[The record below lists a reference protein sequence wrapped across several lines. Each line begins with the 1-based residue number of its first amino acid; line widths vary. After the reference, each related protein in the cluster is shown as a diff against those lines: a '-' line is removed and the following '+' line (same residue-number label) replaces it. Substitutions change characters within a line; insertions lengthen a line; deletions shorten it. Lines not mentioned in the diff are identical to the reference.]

1 MIYKTIQEEKVP
13 ALGMGTWQI
22 DGQECA
28 ESVEQALEIGYRH
41 IDTAQIYGNEEEVGR
56 GIQNSGVDRSDI
68 FLTTK
73 VARGSLDAA
82 SVRST
87 TEESLRKL
95 GTDHVDLLLQHWPH
109 PNDEVPLE
117 ETLDAL
123 RALQEEGKTQYIG
136 VSNFTP
142 SLLQRALDY
151 AKFFCLQVEYHPLL
165 DQRELLEMAQEHDL
179 LLTAYS
185 PLARGKVFENDV
197 LQEIGDAHGKSPG
210 QVSLRW
216 LVQQDNVAAIPKA
229 SSQEHRR
236 SNFDVFDFELSE
248 EEMERISGLGSAEG
262 RVLNP
267 DFGPD
272 WENG

>member
-1 MIYKTIQEEKVP
+1 MIYRTIQEEKVP
-13 ALGMGTWQI
+13 ALGLGTWQI
-22 DGQECA
+22 EGKECTG
-28 ESVEQALEIGYRH
+28 SVEQALELGYRH
-41 IDTAQIYGNEEEVGR
+41 IDTAQIYENEEEVGR

-82 SVRST
+82 SVRRT

-95 GTDHVDLLLQHWPH
+95 DTDYVDLLLQHWPD

-123 RALQEEGKTQYIG
+123 RALQEEGKTRYIG

-142 SLLQRALDY
+142 SLLQRTLDY

-165 DQRELLEMAQEHDL
+165 DQSQLLEMAQEYDL

-197 LQEIGDAHGKSPG
+197 LQEIGDVHGKSPG

-216 LVQQDNVAAIPKA
+216 LLQQDNVAAIPKA

-236 SNFDVFDFELSE
+236 SNFDIFDFELSE
-248 EEMERISGLGSAEG
+248 EEVERINGLGSAEG
-262 RVLNP
+262 RILNP
-267 DFGPD
+267 DFGPG
-272 WENG
+272 W